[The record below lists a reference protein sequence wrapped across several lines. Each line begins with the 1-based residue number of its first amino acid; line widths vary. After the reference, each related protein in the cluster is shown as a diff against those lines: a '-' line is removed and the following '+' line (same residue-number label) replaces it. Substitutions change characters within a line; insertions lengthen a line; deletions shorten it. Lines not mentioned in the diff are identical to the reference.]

1 MSCYFLTTMFMFH
14 CSPDFGHR
22 TTHGSGIP
30 PEAAGEVTVCQC
42 KIPLI
47 ALSDFHSSFS
57 YSCIVLNLGKAC
69 FGVNSL
75 HITPTGGSD
84 FGCYDPN
91 FPNSINMHQ
100 ASFC

>member
-47 ALSDFHSSFS
+47 AFRLSQFFFLQLHT
-57 YSCIVLNLGKAC
+57 VLNLGKDC

-84 FGCYDPN
+84 FGCYGPN